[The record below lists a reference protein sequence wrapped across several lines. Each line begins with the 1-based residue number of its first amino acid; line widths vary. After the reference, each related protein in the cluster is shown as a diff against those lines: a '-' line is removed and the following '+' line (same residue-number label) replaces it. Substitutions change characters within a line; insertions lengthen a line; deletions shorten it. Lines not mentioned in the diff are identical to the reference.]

1 MDSVE
6 TAAEQSPCPHL
17 GPTAGALISEVA
29 ARVAE
34 LARAIHDLERLVH
47 APEPVSPP
55 QRPQRPRPPERD
67 GAADPA
73 DAGRGGGGA
82 NDSTG
87 GGREDRTERAR
98 DEAEFSLFIEES
110 NLTRR
115 EAEVLRHLLDGH
127 SNRRISRTLRISEST
142 VKNHLHAI
150 FVKLDTRDRTQ
161 VVAKAYRF
169 MADHSAQPARA
180 RHPPE
185 GAQDEGHGGR
195 SEDH

>member
-1 MDSVE
+1 VDSVE
-6 TAAEQSPCPHL
+6 TAADESPRTRV
-17 GPTAGALISEVA
+17 GPASGALISEVA

-47 APEPVSPP
+47 APEAVPAPP
-55 QRPQRPRPPERD
+55 AGRPEPD
-67 GAADPA
+67 AAAD
-73 DAGRGGGGA
+73 RG
-82 NDSTG
+82 
-87 GGREDRTERAR
+87 EDEGR
-98 DEAEFSLFIEES
+98 DEAEFGLFIEAS

-127 SNRRISRTLRISEST
+127 SNRRISRSLRISEST

-169 MADHSAQPARA
+169 MAEHSAPPSRSQL
-180 RHPPE
+180 PPE
-185 GAQDEGHGGR
+185 DPRDE
-195 SEDH
+195 

>member
-1 MDSVE
+1 LDTVE
-6 TAAEQSPCPHL
+6 TDAEDSNRTRL

-34 LARAIHDLERLVH
+34 LARTIHDLERLVQS
-47 APEPVSPP
+47 PEPVRGAQS
-55 QRPQRPRPPERD
+55 RPERD
-67 GAADPA
+67 EAAADRA
-73 DAGRGGGGA
+73 HTGA
-82 NDSTG
+82 RDG
-87 GGREDRTERAR
+87 KRDEARDDGREDAR
-98 DEAEFSLFIEES
+98 DEAGFSLFVEES
-110 NLTRR
+110 NLTKR

-127 SNRRISRTLRISEST
+127 SNRRISRSLRISEST

-185 GAQDEGHGGR
+185 DPQRSDAQSSD
-195 SEDH
+195 